1 MGRRKNMEE
10 KVAIIGLFI
19 HDIEA
24 AEKVNDILH
33 RYADHV
39 VGRMGIPYRQCGMN
53 IMSVIV
59 QASGDEISALS
70 GTLGRITGVTVKT
83 MQTPV

>member
-1 MGRRKNMEE
+1 MEE

-19 HDIEA
+19 RDIAA

-33 RYADHV
+33 KHASQII
-39 VGRMGIPYRQCGMN
+39 GRMGVPYRQCNMN
-53 IMSVIV
+53 IMSIIV
-59 QASGDEISALS
+59 QAPSDDISALS
-70 GTLGRITGVTVKT
+70 GTLGRVEGVTVKT

>member
-1 MGRRKNMEE
+1 MEE

-19 HDIEA
+19 QDISA

-33 RYADHV
+33 KHAEKII
-39 VGRMGIPYRQCGMN
+39 GRMGIPYRARGMN
-53 IMSVIV
+53 IMSIII

-70 GTLGRITGVTVKT
+70 GTLGRVSGVTVKT